1 MSSTI
6 ENSKID
12 RTTGMIGILS
22 CAPGASDDLRNH
34 AAIDSAQSWS
44 QMFFGGVK
52 SSRLQYHEPELAK
65 GRRLVKPPKSVFDER
80 AKSWKNALVGQLIA
94 IYAANTAN
102 ERVHLWNSLR
112 HIKSVVGC
120 LPWIVAG
127 HFNVVRDANEASNGD
142 TSELPGI
149 EDFKALIEDTNLQ
162 DQPSIGSFGTW
173 TDIRSDGFIAR
184 KLDRMMAEELM
195 TLKPYQKKLWI
206 FMKNS
211 WVLKDPLVTGGEVST
226 LQDILHFRF
235 SDEQRLRLSQPVNM
249 EEIKEA
255 LWSMYGDRAPRPNG
269 YSAHFFK
276 ASWDTV
282 GKEFTHA
289 IMNFFL

>member
-1 MSSTI
+1 
-6 ENSKID
+6 
-12 RTTGMIGILS
+12 
-22 CAPGASDDLRNH
+22 
-34 AAIDSAQSWS
+34 
-44 QMFFGGVK
+44 
-52 SSRLQYHEPELAK
+52 
-65 GRRLVKPPKSVFDER
+65 
-80 AKSWKNALVGQLIA
+80 
-94 IYAANTAN
+94 
-102 ERVHLWNSLR
+102 
-112 HIKSVVGC
+112 
-120 LPWIVAG
+120 
-127 HFNVVRDANEASNGD
+127 
-142 TSELPGI
+142 
-149 EDFKALIEDTNLQ
+149 
-162 DQPSIGSFGTW
+162 
-173 TDIRSDGFIAR
+173 
-184 KLDRMMAEELM
+184 MMAEELM